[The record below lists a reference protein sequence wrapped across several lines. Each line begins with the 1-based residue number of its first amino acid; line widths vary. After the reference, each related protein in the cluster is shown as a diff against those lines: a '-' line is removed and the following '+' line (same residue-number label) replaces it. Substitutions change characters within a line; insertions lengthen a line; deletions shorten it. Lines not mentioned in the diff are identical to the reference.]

1 MTRLLLPAVALLALL
16 AGGATAAETVADRV
30 FGVSLFGDVAA
41 PAKLRYRYEMPGQG
55 VDPPVVSHIDLDV
68 REAVA
73 DGSKSVYVDMFEGS
87 NHREFG
93 PIASKEQNPLIL
105 VFLQRDVNQMSNLTG
120 GAAMYF
126 QQQIRRAF
134 QDEAE
139 SEPVEVTLGDQ
150 KLQGR
155 RLVMRPFLHDPQIGR
170 FPQFKD
176 KAYEFVVAEGVPGGV
191 YSLATRTLDPKDG
204 HLVLAETVTFQDV
217 AP

>member
-1 MTRLLLPAVALLALL
+1 MRRPLLPVAALLALL
-16 AGGATAAETVADRV
+16 AGGAVAAETVADRV
-30 FGVSLFGDVAA
+30 FGVGLFGDVA
-41 PAKLRYRYEMPGQG
+41 PPTKLRYRYEMTGQG
-55 VDPPVVSHIDLDV
+55 IDPPVASHIDLDV
-68 REAVA
+68 REAGA
-73 DGSKSVYVDMFEGS
+73 DGAKSVYVDMFEGS

-93 PIASKEQNPLIL
+93 PIASKDQNPLIL
-105 VFLQRDVNQMSNLTG
+105 VFLQRDVNQMANLTG

-139 SEPVEVTLGDQ
+139 SEPVEVTLGDR
-150 KLQGR
+150 KLEGR
-155 RLVMRPFLHDPQIGR
+155 RLVMRPFVHDPQIGR

-204 HLVLAETVTFQDV
+204 HLVLAETVTFQEV
-217 AP
+217 GP